1 MAPPVTAALA
11 LLGVWMLT
19 IFWATAASATGQARA
34 DDRLDR
40 IVPDSRL
47 DDLEAS
53 TERTA
58 ERSFRTADD

>member
-1 MAPPVTAALA
+1 MFA
-11 LLGVWMLT
+11 LLGVWTLT
-19 IFWATAASATGQARA
+19 VFWATAASATTQACT
-34 DDRLDR
+34 DDRLDH

>member
-1 MAPPVTAALA
+1 MTPPATAALA

-47 DDLEAS
+47 DDLGES
-53 TERTA
+53 TRETT

>member
-1 MAPPVTAALA
+1 MTPPGTAALA

-19 IFWATAASATGQARA
+19 VFWATATSATTQAHA
-34 DDRLDR
+34 DDRPDN